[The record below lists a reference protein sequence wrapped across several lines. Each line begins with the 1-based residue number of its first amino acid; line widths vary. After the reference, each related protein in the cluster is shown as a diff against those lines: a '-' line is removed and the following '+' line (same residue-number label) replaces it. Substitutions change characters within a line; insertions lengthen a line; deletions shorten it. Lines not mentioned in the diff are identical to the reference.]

1 MRIDVDRRTAL
12 GWGMMR
18 LLPAVGVLS
27 MASLAAAGNDL
38 RLVEAVKTQDA
49 VAAHALLT
57 QGVDVNAA
65 QPDGATAL
73 HWAAHWDDRDTAE
86 QLIRQGASVNAAN
99 EFGVTPLALACVNGS
114 APMIEMLLA
123 ARANPNATLPTG
135 ETALMTAV
143 DTGKVDAV
151 KALLA
156 HGANVNVREARMGQT
171 ALMWAMAERHV
182 EVARA
187 LIEGG
192 ADVRARSH
200 GEFTP
205 LLFAAREGDIPA
217 ARLLLGHGADVT
229 ETAADGSSVLHV
241 ATVRGHGE
249 FAKFLLD
256 QGADPNANG
265 PGYTAL
271 HWAAGRWESAAT
283 LTYPVEDGEWS
294 VLAGLPTAS
303 ARKELMAALL
313 AHGADPNT
321 QLEKGPPLGGL
332 GSSWR
337 ALVGA
342 TAFYLA
348 AGQGD
353 VGAMRLLL
361 AHGADPSLATSR
373 GSTPLMAASGSM
385 LFKYVGTNVGRV
397 GPDSQHLDAARLCL
411 ERGADIKAIDA
422 AGDTALHVAA
432 EQGFDIM
439 IQLLVDDGAAVN
451 ATNQKG
457 DTPLAV
463 ALLDT
468 TRVITAVI
476 SQSTVDLLR
485 TLGGVVK

>member
-1 MRIDVDRRTAL
+1 MSVNVDRRL
-12 GWGMMR
+12 GLGMLW
-18 LLPAVGVLS
+18 LLPVVLLLS
-27 MASLAAAGNDL
+27 MVSLAATGEDL
-38 RLVEAVKTQDA
+38 RLVEAVKTQDG
-49 VAAHALLT
+49 VATHALLT

-73 HWAAHWDDRDTAE
+73 HWAAYWDDRDIAE
-86 QLIRQGASVNAAN
+86 QLIREGASVNAVNA
-99 EFGVTPLALACVNGS
+99 FGVTPLALASLNGS
-114 APMIEMLLA
+114 APMIETLLA
-123 ARANPNATLPTG
+123 AGANPNTARPTG

-151 KALLA
+151 QALLA
-156 HGANVNVREARMGQT
+156 RGANVNARETRMGQT
-171 ALMWAMAERHV
+171 ALMWAMAERHLD
-182 EVARA
+182 VARA

-200 GEFTP
+200 GGFTP
-205 LLFAAREGDIPA
+205 LMFAARKGDVSA
-217 ARLLLGHGADVT
+217 ARLLLAHGVDVN

-241 ATVRGHGE
+241 AAVRGHVE
-249 FAKFLLD
+249 FATFLLD
-256 QGADPNANG
+256 QGADPNAHS
-265 PGYTAL
+265 PGYTPL
-271 HWAAGRWESAAT
+271 HWAAGRWESPAT

-321 QLEKGPPLGGL
+321 QLEKGPPLGGV

-337 ALVGA
+337 GLGGA

-361 AHGADPSLATSR
+361 DHRADPLLATSR

-385 LFKYVGTNVGRV
+385 LVKYGTNVGRV
-397 GPDSQHLDAARLCL
+397 GPESRHLDAARLCL
-411 ERGADIKAIDA
+411 ELGADINA
-422 AGDTALHVAA
+422 ANPQGNTALHVAA
-432 EQGFDIM
+432 GQGFDTM
-439 IQLLVDDGAAVN
+439 IQFLVDAGAAVN
-451 ATNQKG
+451 ATNQTG

-463 ALLDT
+463 ALSDGPRL
-468 TRVITAVI
+468 ITSVI

-485 TLGGVVK
+485 TLGGIVK